1 MKTTLVPT
9 SIEAV
14 KQVLRSIGEPVTL
27 FGEQPVSLPPPSP
40 VLLLLCSTREVS
52 GAE

>member
-9 SIEAV
+9 SVDAV

-40 VLLLLCSTREVS
+40 VLVLLCLTSEIS
-52 GAE
+52 GAK